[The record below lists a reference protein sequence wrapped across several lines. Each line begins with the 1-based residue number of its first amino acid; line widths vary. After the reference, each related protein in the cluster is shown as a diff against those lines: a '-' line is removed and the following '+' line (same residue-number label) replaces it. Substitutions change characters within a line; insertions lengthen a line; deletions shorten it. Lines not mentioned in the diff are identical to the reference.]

1 MLMITSFTNPRVA
14 QAFVDYMATQ
24 GVILTIQQHTQTD
37 VWLADESQAA
47 RVNEELARFLENPG
61 DPRYLA
67 ASWQSGQTDSGL
79 HYSRFPFLTTI
90 RERAGPFTLLLMAAC
105 IIVFI
110 IMNVVGDQSVMI
122 ALAWPYDP
130 SLEFDVWRYFSHAL
144 MHFSVMRILF
154 NLLWWWYLGGAV
166 EKRLGSG
173 KLIVITLISALLS
186 GYVQHKFSGPWFGGL
201 SGVVY
206 ALMGYV
212 WLRGERDPESGI
224 YLQRGLI
231 TFALIWLIA
240 GWFDLFGMSI
250 ANGAHVAGLAV
261 GLAMAFA
268 DTLHARKR
276 T

>member
-24 GVILTIQQHTQTD
+24 GVVLTIQQHTQTD
-37 VWLADESQAA
+37 VWLADESQAE
-47 RVNEELARFLENPG
+47 RVNAELARFLENPA

-67 ASWQSGQTDSGL
+67 ASWTTGHMDSGL
-79 HYSRFPFLTTI
+79 HYQRFPFFATV

-105 IIVFI
+105 ILVFI
-110 IMNVVGDQSVMI
+110 IMNVVGDQPVMI
-122 ALAWPYDP
+122 ALAWPYGP
-130 SLEFDVWRYFSHAL
+130 SVQYDVWRYFTHAL
-144 MHFSVMRILF
+144 MHFSVLHILF

-206 ALMGYV
+206 ALMGYA

-224 YLQRGLI
+224 YMQRGLI

-250 ANGAHVAGLAV
+250 ANGAHVTGLAV

-268 DTLHARKR
+268 DTLNARKR

>member
-24 GVILTIQQHTQTD
+24 GVILTLQHHTQTD
-37 VWLADESQAA
+37 VWLADESRAGFVQ
-47 RVNEELARFLENPG
+47 NELARFLENPA

-67 ASWQSGQTDSGL
+67 ASWQSGQTGSGL
-79 HYSRFPFLTTI
+79 HYHRFPFIATI
-90 RERAGPFTLLLMAAC
+90 RERAGAVTLLLMAAC

-110 IMNVVGDQSVMI
+110 LMSVVGDQPVMI
-122 ALAWPYDP
+122 ALAWPYDA
-130 SLEFDVWRYFSHAL
+130 SVQFEFWRYFTHAL
-144 MHFSVMRILF
+144 MHFSVLHILF
-154 NLLWWWYLGGAV
+154 NLLWWWYLGGLV

-173 KLIVITLISALLS
+173 KLIVITVISALLS
-186 GYVQHKFSGPWFGGL
+186 GYVQHMFSGPWFGGL

-212 WLRGERDPESGI
+212 WLRGERDPQSGI

-231 TFALIWLIA
+231 TFAVIWLIA
-240 GWFDLFGMSI
+240 GWFDLFGMAI
-250 ANGAHVAGLAV
+250 ANGAHVTGLIV
-261 GLAMAFA
+261 GLAMALA
-268 DTLHARKR
+268 DTLNARKR